1 MKDTEKYGKLFE
13 EKEPEKEAAFKSTDA
28 KDTVRSAEQ
37 QIGVNQQLFA
47 DSLERATEE
56 EKQRWQALRGIDL
69 AALSEQEQ
77 AQMLQIGRKILDELD
92 EDIAAHPDAAA
103 EAAERVLFLARSYKD
118 RWEALETLIIA
129 ASKKGLTEINN
140 STNKRTLKGMV
151 GKVDI
156 EKRQISDAKGNIPEP
171 GHPFK
176 RGFCRVV
183 AVLLALAVAAMFL
196 VPGVSALLTDDLMET
211 VVMAMGVIVMV
222 ASYFLVGFWGAAGI
236 MVVFA
241 LLVVG
246 GTSIMPMAL
255 FGKLLVTLVAVVIVF
270 FCLRAARRE
279 STKLTSEAVQ
289 RRKDAVETVRRDAE
303 RGYRYADTLVKQI
316 DRFLK
321 EDKPLQA
328 GREEK
333 SKSHHEALYSYI
345 EQYSKRVQTVRIG
358 MDDCRNAK

>member
-1 MKDTEKYGKLFE
+1 M
-13 EKEPEKEAAFKSTDA
+13 
-28 KDTVRSAEQ
+28 
-37 QIGVNQQLFA
+37 
-47 DSLERATEE
+47 
-56 EKQRWQALRGIDL
+56 
-69 AALSEQEQ
+69 
-77 AQMLQIGRKILDELD
+77 
-92 EDIAAHPDAAA
+92 
-103 EAAERVLFLARSYKD
+103 
-118 RWEALETLIIA
+118 
-129 ASKKGLTEINN
+129 
-140 STNKRTLKGMV
+140 
-151 GKVDI
+151 
-156 EKRQISDAKGNIPEP
+156 
-171 GHPFK
+171 
-176 RGFCRVV
+176 
-183 AVLLALAVAAMFL
+183 LLALAVAAMFL